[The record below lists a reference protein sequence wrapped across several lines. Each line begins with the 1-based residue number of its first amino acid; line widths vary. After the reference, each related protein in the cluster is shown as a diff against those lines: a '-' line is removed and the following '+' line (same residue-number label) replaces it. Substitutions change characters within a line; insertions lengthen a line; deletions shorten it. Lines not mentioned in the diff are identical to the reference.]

1 MKLQEANQQ
10 LYLTFG
16 KYSPKAPMDACSCG
30 CISEDDKSK
39 LLSKDLKELTTDD
52 ISKYAFKAMS
62 TWGNVEDFKHFLPR
76 IFELMS
82 TTGIGTDTFVILK
95 KLEDGDWNQW
105 PTIEQNAIR
114 EFLIAWW
121 NNLTNRKHADLNT
134 ELVPIHGALGTMDP
148 LLEHWIINIQD
159 ESFRNYVEFMF
170 DNFNALK
177 EWHAFRDLGQ
187 SSQQKL
193 FAFLIENAKKLEAGF
208 FYYELKDQEFAK
220 RISDIQYTVEHA

>member
-16 KYSPKAPMDACSCG
+16 KYSPKAPMNACPCG
-30 CISEDDKSK
+30 CISDDDKLK
-39 LLSKDLKELTTDD
+39 LLSKDLKTITTDD

-62 TWGNVEDFKHFLPR
+62 TWGDLEDFKHFLPR

-82 TTGIGTDTFVILK
+82 TTGIDTDTFVILK
-95 KLEDGDWNQW
+95 KLDDGDWSAW
-105 PTIEQNAIR
+105 PAIEQDVIR

-121 NNLTNRKHADLNT
+121 CNLTNKRFANLDSDLISIQN
-134 ELVPIHGALGTMDP
+134 ALGTIDT
-148 LLEHWIINIQD
+148 LLDHWTINVQD

-177 EWHAFRDLGQ
+177 EGHSFRDLDDV
-187 SSQQKL
+187 SRQKL
-193 FAFLIENAKKLEAGF
+193 FKFLCENAVKLEEGF
-208 FYYELKDQEFAK
+208 FYYELKDQEFGK
-220 RISDIQYTVEHA
+220 RISDVQYIVEHN